1 MNTETRI
8 HCAVVT
14 WWDLAASGFGL
25 DKRCLV
31 HAANGGKRKKSE
43 AAILCGM
50 GVRPGFPDLM
60 LLVPK
65 MATASAEFHGGLMIE
80 VKSPDGRVSAD
91 QRDYLDLLQRN
102 GYSIF
107 VAFSFDEA
115 VRAITSYLRSGDPL
129 KK

>member
-1 MNTETRI
+1 MNAETRI
-8 HCAVVT
+8 HCAVVK

-50 GVRPGFPDLM
+50 GLRPGFPDL
-60 LLVPK
+60 LLLAPK
-65 MATASAEFHGGLMIE
+65 MVAASAEYRGGLAIE
-80 VKSPDGRVSAD
+80 LKAPDGRLSNE
-91 QRDYLDLLQRN
+91 QREYILLLQKN
-102 GYSIF
+102 GYAAI
-107 VAFSFDEA
+107 VCWSFDEA
-115 VRAITSYLRSGDPL
+115 VAAIISYLRSGDPL